1 MKAGKLIADKAY
13 DADER
18 VHDVLTAQGK
28 AAVIPPKAQRKSP
41 RSFDIHLYKAR
52 HLIENFF
59 AHLKQYRS
67 VATRYDKTARN
78 FLAGVYLAAT
88 AIWLK

>member
-1 MKAGKLIADKAY
+1 MTFT
-13 DADER
+13 E
-18 VHDVLTAQGK
+18 QGK
-28 AAVIPPKAQRKSP
+28 AEVIPPKARCNSP
-41 RSFDIHLYKAR
+41 RSFDLGLYNAR

-67 VATRYDKTARN
+67 IATRHDKTARN
-78 FLAGVYLAAT
+78 LLAGVYLAAT